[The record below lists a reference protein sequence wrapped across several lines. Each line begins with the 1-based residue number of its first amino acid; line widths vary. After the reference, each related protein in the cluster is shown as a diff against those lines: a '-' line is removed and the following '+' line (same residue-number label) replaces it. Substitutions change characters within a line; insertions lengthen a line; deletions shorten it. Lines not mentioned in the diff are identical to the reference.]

1 MNIIKSEQDF
11 LSFIR
16 DQAMPNG
23 NLSIRGVARC
33 CSVHHNSIIDG
44 GDFKSVKLAQ
54 TYTEHGLECGDLVEN
69 GFNPQAVW
77 LAIEYFAYE
86 SKAAAP
92 MAKQLARTFGAIGVK
107 HVISQL
113 TAPAPAPEQSR
124 QLPTSFEV
132 LVDATKLLP
141 SITNPIIKAAFEQR
155 LAEELGANSALP
167 GSAANPVLAA
177 VLARD
182 LGYSLKP
189 GEDAK
194 LGKWVRRYHEPLGQ
208 AQHGR
213 YQVNVYDRTPELQ
226 ATVKAFFD

>member
-1 MNIIKSEQDF
+1 MNIIGSEQDF

-33 CSVHHNSIIDG
+33 CDAPHTSIIRG
-44 GDFKSVKLAQ
+44 GAFKSEKLAQ
-54 TYTEHGLECGDLVEN
+54 TYAEHGFEPGALVEN

-107 HVISQL
+107 HVVSQL
-113 TAPAPAPEQSR
+113 TAPAPVQEPSR

-141 SITNPIIKAAFEQR
+141 TIVNPIIKAAFEQR
-155 LAEELGANSALP
+155 LAEELGANNALP
-167 GSAANPVLAA
+167 GSQSKPVLAA
-177 VLARD
+177 VLAQD

-208 AQHGR
+208 TQHGR
-213 YQVNVYDRTPELQ
+213 YEVNVYDRTPELE

>member
-1 MNIIKSEQDF
+1 MTIIHTEQEF

-33 CSVHHNSIIDG
+33 CSVDDTSIIRG
-44 GDFKSVKLAQ
+44 ADFKSAKLGQ
-54 TYTEHGLECGDLVEN
+54 TLTEYGFKPADLVEN
-69 GFNPQAVW
+69 GFPPQAVW

-113 TAPAPAPEQSR
+113 TAPTPEPPR

-132 LVDATKLLP
+132 LIEATKLLP

-155 LAEELGANSALP
+155 LAEELGANNALP
-167 GSAANPVLAA
+167 GSQAKPVIAA

-194 LGKWVRRYHEPLGQ
+194 LGKWVRTSHEPLGQ
-208 AQHGR
+208 TQHGR
-213 YQVNVYDRTPELQ
+213 YQVNVYDRTPELE
-226 ATVKAFFD
+226 ATIRGFFD